1 MAFVGVTVVPMDRER
16 VIENQTVLVR
26 DGRIAEIGPESK
38 IKVGRWLPEGEI
50 QSMLDRI
57 AASQQ

>member
-1 MAFVGVTVVPMDRER
+1 MDRER